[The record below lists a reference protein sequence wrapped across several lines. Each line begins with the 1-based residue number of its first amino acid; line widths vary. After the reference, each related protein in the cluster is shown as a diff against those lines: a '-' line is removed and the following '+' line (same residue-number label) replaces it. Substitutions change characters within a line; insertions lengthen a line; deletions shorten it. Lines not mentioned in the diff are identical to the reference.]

1 HRTAPARAGPCGPAL
16 GRWRSRRRCRGD
28 AGARPDPD
36 GGGSAT
42 DTSARSR
49 GRGAGPEGSCPSE
62 HPNPHPDFFRGELR
76 LEFDDRVLAVPPD
89 ERVVLHDDEQA
100 PRLAVPPAAHL
111 AATGPDVA
119 APLRPL
125 DVRKHAEAIEDLDAL
140 PGGASLRLEGL
151 EPIFDDDGEAQ
162 LLLEMVAARRDDL

>member
-1 HRTAPARAGPCGPAL
+1 AREVPEQPAHLP
-16 GRWRSRRRCRGD
+16 
-28 AGARPDPD
+28 
-36 GGGSAT
+36 
-42 DTSARSR
+42 
-49 GRGAGPEGSCPSE
+49 
-62 HPNPHPDFFRGELR
+62 
-76 LEFDDRVLAVPPD
+76 RVF
-89 ERVVLHDDEQA
+89 HDDEQA

-151 EPIFDDDGEAQ
+151 EPIFDDAGEAQ
-162 LLLEMVAARRDDL
+162 LLLEMVAARRDDLRCLERGQRRAAGHPALPLPGV